1 MAKKPT
7 YEELEQQVKAIE
19 SQVAHLIS
27 DREKLISTQTRLQS
41 LINACPAVIYTCK
54 PTDDYKVTYIS
65 QNIKEQLGYQPQ
77 DFTEDP
83 IFWMNNIH
91 PEDRTQLRAD
101 LSKILSHPTKRD
113 HYSHEYRFRDKGGNY
128 QWMHDE
134 FKITYNEEGKP
145 LKIVGSWIDI
155 SKRKFVEEKLRESE
169 EKARALLNATTDG
182 ALLLDR
188 NAILLDANE
197 TFIQRFD
204 KSKDEILGLYVG
216 DLFPSKVREY
226 RKIKFDEVVTS
237 GNPVT
242 LIDEREGMWNYTKI
256 YPICDASGDVTR
268 VAVFAHDITQQKL
281 TETALRK
288 SKAKY
293 QDLYDNAPDM
303 FVSVD
308 AKTAEIIECNQTV
321 VDQTGFT
328 KNEIIGRLI
337 FDMYTPE
344 SAAYAKKY
352 IFPSFATTGV
362 IKGEELRLQRKNGSP
377 LDVSLNS
384 SAVRDE
390 KGNLLYSRSIWRNI
404 STQKENEKKL
414 STQKNRLQKQAR
426 RLDELNS
433 ALKILIEHREEEKKQ
448 LKESILNNVKKTILP
463 YIAKM
468 EKSKLK
474 ADAAVYL
481 EIIKSNLADL
491 VSPLVQRLSINY
503 IGLTQ
508 KEIEIAGLI
517 KIGKTSKEIAE
528 VLNVSLNTVS
538 VHRYKIRKK
547 LNLLNKNVNLE
558 SYVQSL
564 GEESKADQ

>member
-1 MAKKPT
+1 MARKPT

-91 PEDRTQLRAD
+91 PEDRTQVRAD
-101 LSKILSHPTKRD
+101 LSKILPQPTKRD

-414 STQKNRLQKQAR
+414 STQKNRLQKQAW
-426 RLDELNS
+426 RLVELNS
-433 ALKILIEHREEEKKQ
+433 ALKILIERREEEKKQ